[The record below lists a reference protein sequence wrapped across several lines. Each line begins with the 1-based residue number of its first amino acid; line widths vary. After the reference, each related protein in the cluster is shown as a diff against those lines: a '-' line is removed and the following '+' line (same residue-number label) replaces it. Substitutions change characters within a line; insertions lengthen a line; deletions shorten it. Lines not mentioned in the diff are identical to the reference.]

1 MKNIIQK
8 FMNLFGFEIKK
19 KDPFPNTFIPI
30 DVLDP
35 ILFKLLS
42 LNEKLKCILLS
53 NENFL
58 DGDIINKNLKKY
70 KIPIT
75 NFEYIDFECQE
86 FLNKDNNIIVI
97 KNKNIFIDDLNE
109 AEKKIFNQSLI
120 ILDISSLS
128 KESIYKNNI
137 FMLEK
142 GFGVIK
148 FWQYAIYSK
157 NLT

>member
-1 MKNIIQK
+1 MSNYQKEIQNSKKWHQKNNRYEKYNSKIHEFIWIK
-8 FMNLFGFEIKK
+8 IKK

-58 DGDIINKNLKKY
+58 DGDIINKNLKNIKS
-70 KIPIT
+70 IT

-97 KNKNIFIDDLNE
+97 KNKIFL
-109 AEKKIFNQSLI
+109 
-120 ILDISSLS
+120 
-128 KESIYKNNI
+128 
-137 FMLEK
+137 
-142 GFGVIK
+142 
-148 FWQYAIYSK
+148 
-157 NLT
+157 LTI